1 MTVATT
7 PESALSGAQ
16 AIPSILL
23 KRPCLLIAAFLI
35 PGIVVGHSL
44 FPRAMTVWLFVP
56 LLGLLF
62 VAVLLFSVHSTFS
75 TAASMLV
82 VFWVGVLL
90 GAKTGLLPPNHVYF
104 NLKPDTPYELQSV
117 VVDEPVQRR
126 SRSFWRRGSSSDE
139 KENGRCSFVV
149 KATDAREMQSKNGA
163 WEALTG
169 KILVYA
175 SGEKAQRLRCGDKV
189 ELTGTAFLPE
199 PRRNPGGFDAR
210 KYYAQNGIYV
220 CVRADEIG
228 SVEHG
233 HGNSLYRSLHSLKR
247 RLRDSLSVGR
257 VGEQEKAFLFAVI
270 LGERSELDEDFKEA
284 LRRTNTM
291 HILAISGLNVAI
303 LASVIYLFLTRL
315 LFLPREISS
324 LLTVAFLFPYTVL
337 TGMAP
342 PVVRSSLMCAAFLL
356 GPLLKRRHDSINSIA
371 FAAVV
376 ILLVRPGD
384 LFTASLQLSFLVV
397 LAMLLLSDR
406 IFRCFVSFF
415 HLRPDPGFLVVS
427 PSRRWTYRHIFEPP
441 LRAFSVS
448 LAAFLGSLPLVLHY
462 FHSVSLLSP
471 IWNVP
476 VVLLVGFIVPLGSIS
491 AVVGLAAR
499 SLAGIMNTINGVL
512 VYLLEGAVTFFS
524 SVRPGTFN
532 VSPPG
537 PVFIFAFYGL
547 IVLIGFTRSFR
558 RMAIPI
564 AATALLTIGL
574 FVGGELLRRHPNSIE
589 ITFLDVG
596 QGDCIFVEFPDGKKM
611 LVDGGSMSPSDVG
624 RYVIVPFLRWAGV
637 NRLDAVV
644 ASHFSADHIN
654 GLPTVLDDVGA
665 RKVVTRARPEANEP
679 ANALV
684 RATKTRAVWQ
694 STVQAGQRLLVSGRV
709 SVEVLSPSPEGDSS
723 RASENDLSIVLK
735 LAFRG
740 SSILLC
746 GDIERTVEASLLR
759 QVKPVRSDVLK
770 VPHHGSNS
778 SSSEEFVR
786 EVAPEVAIISCGKRN
801 IYRHPSPDVLERYER
816 VGARIYRTDRDGGIV
831 VRVFKDRLS
840 VTTTL

>member
-1 MTVATT
+1 MTAATT
-7 PESALSGAQ
+7 PESTIAPQ
-16 AIPSILL
+16 KAIPPILL
-23 KRPCLLIAAFLI
+23 KRPCVLVAAFLI
-35 PGIVVGHSL
+35 PGIIVGHCL
-44 FPRAMTVWLFVP
+44 FPRAMTIWLFVP
-56 LLGLLF
+56 LLALLL
-62 VAVLLFSVHSTFS
+62 VAILLSRVHSTFS
-75 TAASMLV
+75 TAATMFV

-90 GAKTGLLPPNHVYF
+90 GVKTGLLPPNHVYF
-104 NLKPDTPYELQSV
+104 KLKAETPYELRAT
-117 VVDEPVQRR
+117 VVDEPVQRS
-126 SRSFWRRGSSSDE
+126 SRSFWRLGSSSDE

-149 KATDAREMQSKNGA
+149 KATDAREMQSKNGP

-175 SGEKAQRLRCGDKV
+175 SGEKAQRLRYGDKL

-199 PRRNPGGFDAR
+199 PRRNPGSFDAR

-220 CVRADEIG
+220 CMRADEIHG
-228 SVEHG
+228 VEHG
-233 HGNSLYRSLHSLKR
+233 HGNFLYRGLHSLKR
-247 RLRDSLSVGR
+247 KLRDSLSAGR

-342 PVVRSSLMCAAFLL
+342 PVVRSSLMCAALLL

-371 FAAVV
+371 FAAVGIV
-376 ILLVRPGD
+376 LFRPSD
-384 LFTASLQLSFLVV
+384 LFTASFQLSFLVV
-397 LAMLLLSDR
+397 LSMLLLSDK
-406 IFRCFVSFF
+406 IFRGLVLFL

-427 PSRRWTYRHIFEPP
+427 PSRRWAYRHIFEPP

-448 LAAFLGSLPLVLHY
+448 LASFLGSLPLVLHY

-476 VVLLVGFIVPLGSIS
+476 VVLLVGFIVPLGSIA

-499 SLAGIMNTINGVL
+499 SLAGIMNTVNGVL

-547 IVLIGFTRSFR
+547 IVLVGFTRSFR

-564 AATALLTIGL
+564 ALTAVLTTGL
-574 FVGGELLRRHPNSIE
+574 FVGAELLRRHPNSVE

-596 QGDCIFVEFPDGKKM
+596 QGDCIFVEFPDGRKM
-611 LVDGGSMSPSDVG
+611 LVDGGSISRSDVG

-637 NRLDAVV
+637 NRLDAIVIT
-644 ASHFSADHIN
+644 HYDEDHTN
-654 GLPTVLDDVGA
+654 GLAPVLDDIGA
-665 RKVVTRARPEANEP
+665 RKVLARAVAEPSEP
-679 ANALV
+679 ANALF
-684 RATKTRAVWQ
+684 AAAKTRAVWQ
-694 STVQAGQRLLVSGRV
+694 STVRAGRKLLVSGRV

-723 RASENDLSIVLK
+723 QASENDLSIVLK

-770 VPHHGSNS
+770 VPHHGSSS
-778 SSSEEFVR
+778 SSSEEFVG
-786 EVAPEVAIISCGKRN
+786 EVAPTVAVISCGKRN
-801 IYRHPSPDVLERYER
+801 IYRHPSSDVLERYER